1 MHTFAEKKLR
11 NCSIKNEGVIN
22 YRTYNDQELIDLHNA
37 GDELAYKALYQR
49 YWKKLLHFASQ
60 KTGDVMEAE
69 NIVQDVFVSL
79 WNKRST
85 LNIKS
90 SLENY
95 LVVSVKY
102 RVIRLFEK
110 QRAQRLYEEQS
121 LATFDIL
128 DDSTQQYLDFEELR
142 QQLEE
147 SIAKLPEKSALIYR
161 MNKFEGMSH
170 KAIADQ
176 LGLSEKAVNS
186 SLVRSKKSLAASLRS
201 FLNSFLL

>member
-11 NCSIKNEGVIN
+11 NCSIKYEGVTN

-85 LNIKS
+85 LNIQS